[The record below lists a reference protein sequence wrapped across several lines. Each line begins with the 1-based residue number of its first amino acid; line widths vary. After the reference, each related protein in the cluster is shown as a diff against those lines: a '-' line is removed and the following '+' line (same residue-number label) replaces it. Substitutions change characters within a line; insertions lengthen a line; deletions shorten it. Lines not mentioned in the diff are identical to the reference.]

1 MSPDPDDD
9 ALRWEGD
16 DDPTLAP
23 GWKVVGKPPPLD
35 AASDGTD
42 AAASDADADAEAEVP
57 APDTAD
63 TAEADSAHEEPPHEP
78 DATRQAG
85 SAELVI
91 LGVLGGVYLL
101 YSIGW
106 LIWATTPAPELAD
119 PVAQFMYGLGRWL
132 AVAAPALWFGTVLWL
147 AAEHRRARLLWLI
160 AGAVLLVP
168 IPFLL
173 RG

>member
-1 MSPDPDDD
+1 MARDSDDD

-23 GWKVVGKPPPLD
+23 GWKTVGRPVPLEGAPAGPEEDTEGD
-35 AASDGTD
+35 AATQ
-42 AAASDADADAEAEVP
+42 P
-57 APDTAD
+57 
-63 TAEADSAHEEPPHEP
+63 
-78 DATRQAG
+78 G
-85 SAELVI
+85 SAELVM

-106 LIWATTPAPELAD
+106 LITASRPAPALPD

-132 AVAAPALWFGTVLWL
+132 AVAAPALWFGAAMWL
-147 AAEHRRARLLWLI
+147 AAEHRRARLIWLV
-160 AGAVLLVP
+160 AGAVVLVP
-168 IPFLL
+168 VPFLL

>member
-1 MSPDPDDD
+1 MARDPDDD

-23 GWKVVGKPPPLD
+23 GWKAVGAPVPFEGSTE
-35 AASDGTD
+35 ATETD
-42 AAASDADADAEAEVP
+42 APAHADDTPATDVDTIEDADAA
-57 APDTAD
+57 
-63 TAEADSAHEEPPHEP
+63 
-78 DATRQAG
+78 RQPG
-85 SAELVI
+85 STELVV
-91 LGVLGGVYLL
+91 LGVLGGIYLL

-106 LIWATTPAPELAD
+106 LIAATTAPPQLAD
-119 PVAQFMYGLGRWL
+119 PLAQFMYSLGRWL
-132 AVAAPALWFGTVLWL
+132 AAAAPVLWFATVLWL

-168 IPFLL
+168 VPFLL